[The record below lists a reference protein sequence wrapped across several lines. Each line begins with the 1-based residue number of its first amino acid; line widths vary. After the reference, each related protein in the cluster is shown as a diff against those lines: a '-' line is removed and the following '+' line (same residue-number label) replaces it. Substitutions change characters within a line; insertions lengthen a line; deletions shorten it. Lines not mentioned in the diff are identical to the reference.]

1 MQMSGKLGWMNP
13 RNYDLSIGVRQSVEL
28 LFIFPPF
35 TCDPIRGRMRP
46 YDGQPNAIS
55 RSLRSQYPKRA
66 CESTDL
72 NAVYPGRRF
81 DPGRSSRDE
90 SGGRRVR
97 WTAIWPA
104 AL

>member
-72 NAVYPGRRF
+72 NAVSLAL
-81 DPGRSSRDE
+81 DPSR
-90 SGGRRVR
+90 
-97 WTAIWPA
+97 P
-104 AL
+104 